1 MIGLKMVG
9 RMSLI
14 IYFIVSACCLVP
26 EASFQ
31 LDHLKLNAFKAS
43 RQFIPCTFGS
53 HHDRVKNGRP
63 DESYHQFIVSACCLG
78 AWLVFCL
85 WFSDFWQ
92 LFENLS
98 KCRRLFCCCNYTLF
112 FRCVSISRPGLVTH
126 SLTLSVC
133 PEICKT
139 FRTYHM
145 GNIGIL
151 NLWYIYDKSQA
162 NLRKISCK
170 SQANLGQISGKS
182 QAHLRQIKCKSR
194 TNNGKILSRSWA
206 NLGQIL
212 CKSWAKLEQISGKSQ
227 ANLRQILG
235 KSWANLG

>member
-1 MIGLKMVG
+1 MHHSNLTIWNSMNSKPHNNSYSVFLDPTMIGLQMLGRISHTIYFIVSACCLGPEASFQIDHLKLKTFKASQQFVPCIFGVPTMIGLKMVG

-85 WFSDFWQ
+85 
-92 LFENLS
+92 
-98 KCRRLFCCCNYTLF
+98 
-112 FRCVSISRPGLVTH
+112 
-126 SLTLSVC
+126 
-133 PEICKT
+133 
-139 FRTYHM
+139 
-145 GNIGIL
+145 
-151 NLWYIYDKSQA
+151 
-162 NLRKISCK
+162 
-170 SQANLGQISGKS
+170 
-182 QAHLRQIKCKSR
+182 
-194 TNNGKILSRSWA
+194 
-206 NLGQIL
+206 
-212 CKSWAKLEQISGKSQ
+212 
-227 ANLRQILG
+227 
-235 KSWANLG
+235 